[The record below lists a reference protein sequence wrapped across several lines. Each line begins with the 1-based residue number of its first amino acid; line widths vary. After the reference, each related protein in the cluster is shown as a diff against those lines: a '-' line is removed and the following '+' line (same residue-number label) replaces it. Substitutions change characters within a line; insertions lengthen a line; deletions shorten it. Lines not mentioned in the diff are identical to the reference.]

1 MMMGLEPLP
10 RCLQTKKFMVGRTKT
25 TAVCLKDGEV
35 SQRHAELLWSAG
47 DGWTLTD
54 KGSSNGTK
62 VNGATIKEGG
72 AYRAVKR
79 CTSPSVTDLGEAA
92 EAGDTAFGVRRR
104 AQYRLQYSNPPP
116 PCASHASCAPAFPD
130 PSGGVQGWRAC
141 AHTSS
146 RVAPTRGAPP
156 AAPARQLHLLTYMRL
171 CNSRPLRC
179 IFVNPG

>member
-1 MMMGLEPLP
+1 MKVHLLEDADDDGSGASAPLP
-10 RCLQTKKFMVGRTKT
+10 QTKKFMVGRTKT

-79 CTSPSVTDLGEAA
+79 CTSPVCD
-92 EAGDTAFGVRRR
+92 
-104 AQYRLQYSNPPP
+104 
-116 PCASHASCAPAFPD
+116 
-130 PSGGVQGWRAC
+130 
-141 AHTSS
+141 
-146 RVAPTRGAPP
+146 
-156 AAPARQLHLLTYMRL
+156 
-171 CNSRPLRC
+171 
-179 IFVNPG
+179 